1 MISGTTTKRS
11 PTIPKSAI
19 SKIGASGSLLIATIV
34 SADEHPAKRNQI
46 IDMVYK
52 LPFDTLIDLRN
63 MLWEK
68 LPSPGVVLKFLDK
81 KSKEKKN
88 S

>member
-1 MISGTTTKRS
+1 MISGTTAKRS
-11 PTIPKSAI
+11 PTIPKSAT

-34 SADEHPAKRNQI
+34 SADEHPAKRSQI
-46 IDMVYK
+46 HEMVYK
-52 LPFDTLIDLRN
+52 NSFDMLIELRK

-68 LPSPGVVLKFLDK
+68 LPSPESVLEFLDK
-81 KSKEKKN
+81 KSKEKKD

>member
-1 MISGTTTKRS
+1 MISGTTAKRS

-19 SKIGASGSLLIATIV
+19 SNIGASGSLLIATMV
-34 SADEHPAKRNQI
+34 SAEEAKWNQI
-46 IDMVYK
+46 IEMIYK
-52 LPFDTLIDLRN
+52 LPFDTLIELRN

-68 LPSPGVVLKFLDK
+68 MPSPGVVLKFLDK
-81 KSKEKKN
+81 KSKEKKD